1 MTTKTKHKR
10 PNNLLLDA
18 EKYFGTEKAD
28 ADKFAQYLTNSLAG
42 TNLTETDKSKVLN
55 LALADFGKK

>member
-1 MTTKTKHKR
+1 M
-10 PNNLLLDA
+10 LLDA